1 VVIVAAIAGMPRVV
15 QSPPRLTKC
24 AAHAEHG
31 ITRIYSPCQ
40 RIPRNEGDELDGR
53 RLTPGTLLGTWHLV
67 WKKKQVREFERT
79 RDSREIFFF

>member
-1 VVIVAAIAGMPRVV
+1 LGRGPALREPCARSTRVGTAAQSAVVIVAAIAGMPRVV

-53 RLTPGTLLGTWHLV
+53 R
-67 WKKKQVREFERT
+67 
-79 RDSREIFFF
+79 

>member
-1 VVIVAAIAGMPRVV
+1 LGRGPALREPCARSTRVGTAAHSAVVIVAAIAGMPRVV

-53 RLTPGTLLGTWHLV
+53 R
-67 WKKKQVREFERT
+67 
-79 RDSREIFFF
+79 